1 MKMKAK
7 KIIVLAL
14 AALMLAASVPTAF
27 AEVIRVE
34 RDLSVSQS
42 YNPNGWY
49 QGYYDIGSPLPY
61 DDVRCQT
68 FTNSGVGNP
77 GRAYTCVKALN
88 GVKASDDTMVVDK
101 NGWCYTIWAT
111 VPSQDYGKLVR
122 FYSCRIVNNIKT
134 SKDVYLQ

>member
-1 MKMKAK
+1 MKAK
-7 KIIVLAL
+7 KITAFAL

-49 QGYYDIGSPLPY
+49 QGYYDVGSTFPW

-68 FTNSGVGNP
+68 FTNAGVGNL
-77 GRAYTCVKALN
+77 GRAYACVKALN
-88 GVKASDDTMVVDK
+88 GVKASDDTRVVDK
-101 NGWCYTIWAT
+101 NGWCYTNWPTIS
-111 VPSQDYGKLVR
+111 SQDYAKLVR
-122 FYSCRIVNNIKT
+122 FYSCRVVNNIKT